1 VFYDKLWKGLELV
14 KLTEQLVLGALDA
27 GNQYYL
33 FIVVDVTTFK
43 PLAKNPEC
51 RIINTYLKVMGII

>member
-1 VFYDKLWKGLELV
+1 MEGSGVGEAHR
-14 KLTEQLVLGALDA
+14 TIGALDA

-51 RIINTYLKVMGII
+51 RIINTYLKVVGII